1 MSGGPRLPQ
10 RPPRPQLPVG
20 KSVVIA
26 VVLSVLI
33 PGVGHL
39 YIGRYLRG
47 LVWFVGAV
55 AIGVILNQQA
65 VVTPTA
71 LALIVLVSVL
81 ASIDA
86 WVLMKR
92 DPASRP

>member
-26 VVLSVLI
+26 VVLSLLI
-33 PGVGHL
+33 PGIGHL

-55 AIGVILNQQA
+55 IIGVIF
-65 VVTPTA
+65 T
-71 LALIVLVSVL
+71 
-81 ASIDA
+81 
-86 WVLMKR
+86 
-92 DPASRP
+92 SRPWSRRLPLRSSFWCRCSPPLMRGC